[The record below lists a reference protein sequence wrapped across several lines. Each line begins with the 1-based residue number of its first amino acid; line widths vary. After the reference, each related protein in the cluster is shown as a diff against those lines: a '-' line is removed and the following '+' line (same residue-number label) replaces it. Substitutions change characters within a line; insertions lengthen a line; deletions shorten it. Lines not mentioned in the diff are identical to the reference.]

1 MANER
6 VESALS
12 AEQWAKQSYDSGMIG
27 AGIDRSRRQ
36 GYEISMPGVLAPR
49 DGWPLVTLAPEQCH
63 GVAAVLLYRQAF
75 GFTHD
80 DVQLLRKLVKDLT
93 SSDFTQAR
101 SLKLKALADR
111 IAALLPP
118 KPP

>member
-6 VESALS
+6 VESALT
-12 AEQWAKQSYDSGMIG
+12 AEQWAQQSYDSGMIS

-80 DVQLLRKLVKDLT
+80 DVQLIRKLAKDLASTDFST
-93 SSDFTQAR
+93 SR
-101 SLKLKALADR
+101 SRKLSGLAER

-118 KPP
+118 EKV